1 MGRTG
6 ITGLRFYLRWLRDSL
21 YSTLCSAKARTSGEG
36 ASVLNSLFKPS
47 GNGGFIYFLAL
58 DEQCGCSRIYYSKRQ
73 ENQKYKYR
81 TSSLGEAPA

>member
-47 GNGGFIYFLAL
+47 GNGGFIYFLFWMNNAAVAGYTIVKGKKIKNINIEL
-58 DEQCGCSRIYYSKRQ
+58 LR
-73 ENQKYKYR
+73 
-81 TSSLGEAPA
+81 